1 MRSADYMKSA
11 VTERKEIMNGF
22 GNIEED
28 TTRITARLVDIVCN
42 MTFDQQLELLQQL
55 DKKKSKG
62 GRADHRRS
70 RKIAVNYEIDNHVH
84 RNFIQDIST
93 AGVFIETTRPPAIG
107 GDITLS
113 FSIADDRPIRITGRI
128 VRSND
133 RGFAVEFKRVER
145 K

>member
-1 MRSADYMKSA
+1 MQSA
-11 VTERKEIMNGF
+11 VPERKEIMNGF
-22 GNIEED
+22 GNIEKD

-62 GRADHRRS
+62 GRADHRRT
-70 RKIAVNYEIDNHVH
+70 RKIAVNYEIDNNVH

-93 AGVFIETTRPPAIG
+93 AGVFIETTKPPAIG

-113 FSIADDRPIRITGRI
+113 FSIANDRPIRITGRI